1 MVPEKPYVDPASDFE
16 ITWAQRKSTTLTFFG
31 NCEILATFR
40 QQLLKQNKN
49 PQKNALEHLGEKLSI
64 S

>member
-16 ITWAQRKSTTLTFFG
+16 ITWAQRKSTTLTCFG
-31 NCEILATFR
+31 SCEILATFR
-40 QQLLKQNKN
+40 QQLLKQKN
-49 PQKNALEHLGEKLSI
+49 PQKNALEHLEKHLVI